1 MDILLAEYASAML
14 PDLAK
19 EGRAMLDTLKG
30 GFQRAGHVVHRPH
43 VRTGDADAFC
53 SQVQQLARSCDAGMI
68 IAPDNILYDFTAL
81 VERHTTNL
89 GCPAEA
95 VKRAADK
102 LSASRALSEGSLTV
116 PEINPST
123 GPYVLK
129 PRYGCG
135 SEAVRVVEKF
145 ETNCVDENT
154 LVSKF
159 VTGDHISVSLVI
171 GRTALPLSIN
181 KQHLRIDD
189 AIHYVGN
196 TTPYAVPNAN
206 HVINQAVRAAE
217 LLGCEGYVG
226 VDIVLQPDGVV
237 NIVDVNPRPTTA
249 IVSVDKVMGNVADLI
264 YKARFGQ
271 ELPTRLK
278 PHGTHTF
285 RTDCGAASP
294 V

>member
-1 MDILLAEYASAML
+1 
-14 PDLAK
+14 
-19 EGRAMLDTLKG
+19 
-30 GFQRAGHVVHRPH
+30 
-43 VRTGDADAFC
+43 
-53 SQVQQLARSCDAGMI
+53 MI
-68 IAPDNILYDFTAL
+68 IAPDNVLYDFTAL
-81 VERHTTNL
+81 VEQHTTNL

-95 VKRAADK
+95 VRRAADK
-102 LSASRALSEGSLTV
+102 LSASLALSEGSLTV
-116 PEINPST
+116 PEISPPT

-135 SEAVRVVEKF
+135 AEGIRVVETF
-145 ETNCVDENT
+145 EANGVDENT
-154 LVSKF
+154 LISKF
-159 VTGDHISVSLVI
+159 VTGDHISVSLII

-196 TTPYAVPNAN
+196 TTPYAVPYAN
-206 HVINQAVRAAE
+206 NVITQAVRAAQ

-249 IVSVDKVMGNVADLI
+249 IVSVDKVIGNVADLI
-264 YKARFGQ
+264 LKARFGQ
-271 ELPTRLK
+271 ELPTLLT

-285 RTDCGAASP
+285 RTNCETI
-294 V
+294 

>member
-14 PDLAK
+14 PALA
-19 EGRAMLDTLKG
+19 EAGRAMLETLKG
-30 GFQRAGHVVHRPH
+30 GFQRSGHVVHVPQLC
-43 VRTGDADAFC
+43 TGDDDTFC
-53 SQVQQLARSCDAGMI
+53 SQVEQLARSCDAGMI
-68 IAPDNILYDFTAL
+68 IAPDNVLYDFTEL
-81 VERHTTNL
+81 VEQHTTNL

-95 VKRAADK
+95 VRRAADK
-102 LSASRALSEGSLTV
+102 LSASIALSEGSLTV
-116 PEINPST
+116 PEISPPT

-135 SEAVRVVEKF
+135 ADGIRVVETF
-145 ETNCVDENT
+145 EANGVDENT

-159 VTGDHISVSLVI
+159 LTGDHISVSLII

-206 HVINQAVRAAE
+206 NVINQAVRAAQ

-249 IVSVDKVMGNVADLI
+249 IVSVDKVIGNVADLI
-264 YKARFGQ
+264 LKARLGQ
-271 ELPTRLK
+271 ELPALLT

-285 RTDCGAASP
+285 RTNCGTI
-294 V
+294 

>member
-1 MDILLAEYASAML
+1 MLPGLAEA
-14 PDLAK
+14 
-19 EGRAMLDTLKG
+19 GRAMLETLKG
-30 GFQRAGHVVHRPH
+30 GFQRSGHI
-43 VRTGDADAFC
+43 VRVPQLCTGDADTFC
-53 SQVQQLARSCDAGMI
+53 SQVEQLARSCDAGMI
-68 IAPDNILYDFTAL
+68 IAPDNVLYDFTAL
-81 VERHTTNL
+81 VEQHTTNL

-95 VKRAADK
+95 VRRAADK
-102 LSASRALSEGSLTV
+102 LSASIALSEGSLTV
-116 PEINPST
+116 PEISPPT

-135 SEAVRVVEKF
+135 AEGIRVVETF
-145 ETNCVDENT
+145 EANCVNENT

-159 VTGDHISVSLVI
+159 LTGDHISVSLII

-206 HVINQAVRAAE
+206 NVINQAVRAAQ

-249 IVSVDKVMGNVADLI
+249 IVSIDKVIGNVADLI
-264 YKARFGQ
+264 LKARFGR
-271 ELPTRLK
+271 ELPTLLT

-285 RTDCGAASP
+285 RTNCGNI
-294 V
+294 

>member
-1 MDILLAEYASAML
+1 
-14 PDLAK
+14 
-19 EGRAMLDTLKG
+19 
-30 GFQRAGHVVHRPH
+30 
-43 VRTGDADAFC
+43 
-53 SQVQQLARSCDAGMI
+53 
-68 IAPDNILYDFTAL
+68 
-81 VERHTTNL
+81 HTTNL

-102 LSASRALSEGSLTV
+102 LSTSLALSEGLLTV
-116 PEINPST
+116 PEISPAT

-135 SEAVRVVEKF
+135 AEGIRIVE
-145 ETNCVDENT
+145 TLGDNDVDENT

-159 VTGDHISVSLVI
+159 VMGDHISVSLII
-171 GRTALPLSIN
+171 GKTALPLSIN

-206 HVINQAVRAAE
+206 NVITQAVKAAQ

-226 VDIVLQPDGVV
+226 VDIVLQPHGVV

-249 IVSVDKVMGNVADLI
+249 IVSVDKVIGNVADLI
-264 YKARFGQ
+264 LKARFGQ
-271 ELPTRLK
+271 ELPTLLTA
-278 PHGTHTF
+278 HGTHTF
-285 RTDCGAASP
+285 RTNCGTI
-294 V
+294 

>member
-1 MDILLAEYASAML
+1 MDILLAEYASALL

-19 EGRAMLDTLKG
+19 EGRAMLETLKG
-30 GFQRAGHVVHRPH
+30 GFQRSGHLVHVPQCFTRDPE
-43 VRTGDADAFC
+43 TFC
-53 SQVQQLARSCDAGMI
+53 SEVKQLARSCDAGMV
-68 IAPDNILYDFTAL
+68 IAPDNVLHDFTAL
-81 VERHTTNL
+81 VEQHTTNL

-102 LSASRALSEGSLTV
+102 LSTSLALSEGLLTV
-116 PEINPST
+116 PEISPAT

-135 SEAVRVVEKF
+135 AEGIRIVE
-145 ETNCVDENT
+145 TLGDNDVDENT

-159 VTGDHISVSLVI
+159 VTGDHISVSLII
-171 GRTALPLSIN
+171 GKTALPLSIN

-206 HVINQAVRAAE
+206 NVITQAVKAAQ

-226 VDIVLQPDGVV
+226 VDIVLQPHGVV

-249 IVSVDKVMGNVADLI
+249 IVSVDKVIGNVADLI
-264 YKARFGQ
+264 LKARFGQ
-271 ELPTRLK
+271 ELPTLMTA
-278 PHGTHTF
+278 HGTHTF
-285 RTDCGAASP
+285 RTNCGTI
-294 V
+294 

>member
-19 EGRAMLDTLKG
+19 EGRAMLETLKG
-30 GFQRAGHVVHRPH
+30 GFQRSGHLVHVPQCFTRDPE
-43 VRTGDADAFC
+43 TFC
-53 SQVQQLARSCDAGMI
+53 SEVKQLARSCDAGMV
-68 IAPDNILYDFTAL
+68 IAPDNVLYDFTAL
-81 VERHTTNL
+81 VEQHTTNL

-102 LSASRALSEGSLTV
+102 LSTSLALSEGLLTV
-116 PEINPST
+116 PEISPAT

-135 SEAVRVVEKF
+135 AEGIRIVE
-145 ETNCVDENT
+145 TLGDNDVDENT

-159 VTGDHISVSLVI
+159 VTGDHISVSLII
-171 GRTALPLSIN
+171 GKTALPLSIN

-206 HVINQAVRAAE
+206 NVITQAVKAAQ

-226 VDIVLQPDGVV
+226 VDIVLQPQGVV

-249 IVSVDKVMGNVADLI
+249 IVSVDKVIGNVADLI
-264 YKARFGQ
+264 LKARFGQ
-271 ELPTRLK
+271 ELPTLLTA
-278 PHGTHTF
+278 HGTHTF
-285 RTDCGAASP
+285 RTNCGTI
-294 V
+294 

>member
-43 VRTGDADAFC
+43 VHTGDADAFC

-135 SEAVRVVEKF
+135 SEGIRIVETF
-145 ETNCVDENT
+145 EANCVNENT

-206 HVINQAVRAAE
+206 RVITQAVRAAQ

-249 IVSVDKVMGNVADLI
+249 IVSVDKVIGNVADLI
-264 YKARFGQ
+264 FKARFRQ
-271 ELPTRLK
+271 ELPTHLK

-285 RTDCGAASP
+285 RTDCGTT
-294 V
+294 

>member
-1 MDILLAEYASAML
+1 ML

-19 EGRAMLDTLKG
+19 EGRAMLNTLKG
-30 GFQRAGHVVHRPH
+30 GFQRAGHVVHVPH
-43 VRTGDADAFC
+43 LRTGDAEAFC
-53 SQVQQLARSCDAGMI
+53 SQVKQLARSCDAGMI
-68 IAPDNILYDFTAL
+68 IAPDNVLYDFTAL
-81 VERHTTNL
+81 VEQCTTNL
-89 GCPAEA
+89 GSPAEA
-95 VKRAADK
+95 VRKAADK
-102 LSASRALSEGSLTV
+102 LSASLALSEGGLTV
-116 PEINPST
+116 PEINPSS

-135 SEAVRVVEKF
+135 GEGVRVVGTF

-159 VTGDHISVSLVI
+159 VTGDHISVSLII

-196 TTPYAVPNAN
+196 TTPYAVPNADN
-206 HVINQAVRAAE
+206 VITQAVRAAQ

-237 NIVDVNPRPTTA
+237 NVVDVNPRPTTA
-249 IVSVDKVMGNVADLI
+249 IVSVDKVIGNVADLI
-264 YKARFGQ
+264 LKARFGQ
-271 ELPTRLK
+271 ELPALLK

-285 RTDCGAASP
+285 RTDCGTT
-294 V
+294 

>member
-1 MDILLAEYASAML
+1 
-14 PDLAK
+14 
-19 EGRAMLDTLKG
+19 MLDTLKG
-30 GFQRAGHVVHRPH
+30 GFQRSGHVVRVPH
-43 VRTGDADAFC
+43 LHAGDADAFC
-53 SQVQQLARSCDAGMI
+53 SQVKQLARSCDAGMI
-68 IAPDNILYDFTAL
+68 IAPDNLLCDFTAL
-81 VERHTTNL
+81 VEQHTTNL

-95 VKRAADK
+95 VRRAADK
-102 LSASRALSEGSLTV
+102 LNASLALSEGSLTV

-135 SEAVRVVEKF
+135 AEGIKVVETF
-145 ETNCVDENT
+145 EANNVDENT

-181 KQHLRIDD
+181 KQHLRITD
-189 AIHYVGN
+189 AIHYLGN
-196 TTPYAVPNAN
+196 TTPYAVPHAN
-206 HVINQAVRAAE
+206 NVVTQAARAAQ

-237 NIVDVNPRPTTA
+237 NVVDVNPRPTAA
-249 IVSVDKVMGNVADLI
+249 IVSVDKVIGNVADLI
-264 YKARFGQ
+264 LKARFGQ
-271 ELPTRLK
+271 ELPALLK

-285 RTDCGAASP
+285 RTDCRTI
-294 V
+294 

>member
-1 MDILLAEYASAML
+1 MDILLAEYASVML

-19 EGRAMLDTLKG
+19 EGRAMLNTLKG
-30 GFQRAGHVVHRPH
+30 GFQRAGHVVHVPH
-43 VRTGDADAFC
+43 IRTGNADAFC
-53 SQVQQLARSCDAGMI
+53 SQVQQLARSCDAGII

-89 GCPAEA
+89 GCPAEG
-95 VKRAADK
+95 VRRASDK
-102 LSASRALSEGSLTV
+102 LSASRALSKGSLIV

-135 SEAVRVVEKF
+135 AEGVRVVETF
-145 ETNCVDENT
+145 EANCVGEST

-159 VTGDHISVSLVI
+159 VIGDHISVSLVI

-181 KQHLRIDD
+181 KQHLRINNT
-189 AIHYVGN
+189 IHYLGN
-196 TTPYAVPNAN
+196 TTPHTVPNAN
-206 HVINQAVRAAE
+206 RVIMQAIRAAQ
-217 LLGCEGYVG
+217 LLGCKGYVG

-249 IVSVDKVMGNVADLI
+249 IVSVDKVIGNVADLI
-264 YKARFGQ
+264 FKARFGQ
-271 ELPTRLK
+271 ELPTCLK

-285 RTDCGAASP
+285 RTDCGTVSP

>member
-19 EGRAMLDTLKG
+19 EGRAMLETLKG
-30 GFQRAGHVVHRPH
+30 GFQRSGNRVHVPQCF
-43 VRTGDADAFC
+43 TCDPETFC
-53 SQVQQLARSCDAGMI
+53 SQVKQLARSCDAGMV
-68 IAPDNILYDFTAL
+68 IAPDNVLHDFTAL
-81 VERHTTNL
+81 VEQHTTNL

-102 LSASRALSEGSLTV
+102 LSTSLALSEGLLTV
-116 PEINPST
+116 PEISPAT

-135 SEAVRVVEKF
+135 AEGIRIVE
-145 ETNCVDENT
+145 TLGDNDVDENT

-159 VTGDHISVSLVI
+159 VTGDHISVSLII
-171 GRTALPLSIN
+171 GKTALPLSIN

-206 HVINQAVRAAE
+206 NVITQAVKAAQ

-226 VDIVLQPDGVV
+226 VDIVLQPQGVV

-249 IVSVDKVMGNVADLI
+249 IVSVDKVIGNVADLI
-264 YKARFGQ
+264 LKARFGQ
-271 ELPTRLK
+271 ELPTLLTA
-278 PHGTHTF
+278 HGTHTF
-285 RTDCGAASP
+285 RTNCGTI
-294 V
+294 